1 MYFNPSFMADNSS
14 FLWLIPALII
24 AAYAQFK
31 VKNTFRKY
39 NKIPSQKGYTGK
51 DVARSILDRSGLS
64 DVQVMSVRGELSDHY
79 DPTQRVVRLSES
91 VYNKSSIAAV
101 SVAAHEV
108 GHALQHQEGYAPLTI
123 RSLLAPAATIAS
135 QSVWVLILL
144 GIFFSIPSLID
155 IGIVVFSVTV
165 LFQIVTLP
173 VEFNASSRA
182 IAQLENGF
190 LTQEETSS
198 SKKVLRAAALT
209 YVAATLVAIAQLLR
223 LMALSGNRRD

>member
-1 MYFNPSFMADNSS
+1 MFYYDSS
-14 FLWLIPALII
+14 FLLLIPALII

-31 VKNTFRKY
+31 VKSTFHKY
-39 NKIPSQKGYTGK
+39 NKVSSQKGYTGR

-64 DVQVMSVRGELSDHY
+64 DVQVMAVSGELSDHY
-79 DPTQRVVRLSES
+79 DSMQRVVRLSES

-108 GHALQHQEGYAPLTI
+108 GHALQHQEGYAPLTF
-123 RSLLAPAATIAS
+123 RTFLAPVAGIAS

-144 GIFFSIPSLID
+144 GIIFSIPSLIN

-182 IAQLENGF
+182 IVQLENEF
-190 LTQEETSS
+190 LTQEETGSA
-198 SKKVLRAAALT
+198 KKVLRAAALT

-223 LMALSGNRRD
+223 LILLSGNRRD

>member
-1 MYFNPSFMADNSS
+1 MFYYDSS
-14 FLWLIPALII
+14 FLLLIPALII

-31 VKNTFRKY
+31 VKSTFHKY
-39 NKIPSQKGYTGK
+39 NKVPSQKGYTGR

-64 DVQVMSVRGELSDHY
+64 DVQVMAVSGELSDHY
-79 DPTQRVVRLSES
+79 DPMQRVVRLSES

-108 GHALQHQEGYAPLTI
+108 GHALQHQEGYAPLTF
-123 RSLLAPAATIAS
+123 RTFLAPVAGIAS

-144 GIFFSIPSLID
+144 GIIFSIPSLIN

-182 IAQLENGF
+182 IVQLENEF
-190 LTQEETSS
+190 LTQEETGSA
-198 SKKVLRAAALT
+198 KKVLRAAALT

-223 LMALSGNRRD
+223 LILLSGNRRD